1 MFIRFVV
8 GDIHED
14 SQREMGVFQAAY
26 RLKRERQLPDHEQAR
41 LKALLR
47 WFSEHLDKPLRFNR
61 SRRPGRRNKAISW
74 FKPTALDHIR
84 KMREIVGI
92 LEAHG
97 IQVRTIKIARPGYVV
112 YEDEHQVA
120 AEPFSDLPS

>member
-14 SQREMGVFQAAY
+14 SQRETGVFQAVY
-26 RLKRERQLPDHEQAR
+26 RLIEQRQLPDHEQAR
-41 LKALLR
+41 LEALLD
-47 WFSEHLDKPLRFNR
+47 WFRKHLDAPLRFNR

-74 FKPTALDHIR
+74 FKPTALEHIR
-84 KMREIVGI
+84 NMREIVGI
-92 LEAHG
+92 LEDHG

-112 YEDEHQVA
+112 YEDEYQVA